1 MADARSPSRNRRF
14 GEKQMGRKFV
24 VFVGDCS
31 QAGEVIAN
39 KPITPLWVLVG
50 FVDTLLRSYGQVV
63 FCNNPVTGLLIMIA
77 LFISGPFAALVG
89 LVAATIAIFTAWLL
103 DQSPNAVRGGVFSY
117 NAVLVGQ
124 LTAVLFPEMTIVDW
138 IFMVFG
144 AIFSVYFTSSFAA
157 LFGSISKHP
166 MPALTVP
173 FVAAQVLVCLSAA
186 SPGALYLKT
195 PLPNLS
201 GNIPGSA
208 LSNNSLL
215 GGDSSTNT
223 SVQQALVAATDLAST
238 TNDLPDSIVFNN
250 GDGIVAMN
258 ASMNSIPNPTTVNI
272 ETLDWGEVFTGVLK
286 SIGQA
291 YGQEHLPGSLLMYLG
306 VVISSPTTALMCLFG
321 STVSTLVGAVLCP
334 GPAESLYAGVWGYNG
349 LLTAAALGGFALVLT
364 PQSAALALMGALLTA
379 VVHFALLA
387 SFLRAGVPL
396 LTLPFNLA
404 ALLLLCATARGG
416 GSLVRPPAL
425 TYPEKHRRDWAAA
438 RHSKRSRNLSSPSD
452 LSSPDDE
459 VDKKEQFRK
468 LEII

>member
-1 MADARSPSRNRRF
+1 
-14 GEKQMGRKFV
+14 
-24 VFVGDCS
+24 
-31 QAGEVIAN
+31 
-39 KPITPLWVLVG
+39 
-50 FVDTLLRSYGQVV
+50 
-63 FCNNPVTGLLIMIA
+63 MIA

-89 LVAATIAIFTAWLL
+89 FVAATIAIFTAWLL
-103 DQSPNAVRGGVFSY
+103 DQSPNAVRAGVFSY

-144 AIFSVYFTSSFAA
+144 TIFSVYFTSSFAA

-166 MPALTVP
+166 MPALTAP

-195 PLPNLS
+195 PLPNH
-201 GNIPGSA
+201 IPGSA

-223 SVQQALVAATDLAST
+223 SVQQALVAATDLAFA
-238 TNDLPDSIVFNN
+238 TNDLPASIVFNS
-250 GDGIVAMN
+250 GEGIVAMN

-272 ETLDWGEVFTGVLK
+272 ETLDWGE
-286 SIGQA
+286 A
-291 YGQEHLPGSLLMYLG
+291 YGQDHLPGSLLMYLG

-379 VVHFALLA
+379 
-387 SFLRAGVPL
+387 AGVPL